1 MKKLILGIAIS
12 ALSLHLPGQIS
23 GNINHDNPVIIHQNY
38 LNTGQPNPKEFLVT
52 VKGLANVKADSYLAI
67 FSVTQVGN
75 DQQEA
80 NRLINA
86 RISKSLET
94 IKLKRGVETYVDMIS
109 FVPQYE
115 YEVQRKI
122 FSKDTYNEVP
132 AGFEIRKNIH
142 IKFTD
147 PSMMDDFIDI
157 LSKNEIYDLV
167 RVDYYAAN
175 LETIKKELASKA
187 RLLALER
194 MKNYDSLTGK
204 STAEDEKSV
213 TDGYRVLLPVEMY
226 KSYQASKG
234 ATLDLRK
241 SANVNQEVKSTTLY
255 YQPVLSKEFDF
266 VVNPI
271 IMEPVIQVMYEVKVA
286 VYKKEKS
293 SVKSDKE
300 YFVISTAG
308 EIKNL
313 NIKP

>member
-1 MKKLILGIAIS
+1 MKKLIVA
-12 ALSLHLPGQIS
+12 AVLSTAFVNAYGQIS
-23 GNINHDNPVIIHQNY
+23 GNINYENPVLIAQNS
-38 LNTGQPNPKEFLVT
+38 LNTNHPNPDEILVS

-67 FSVTQVGN
+67 FSIVQVGN

-86 RISKSLET
+86 RISRSLEA
-94 IKLKRGVETYVDMIS
+94 IKMKSAVQTYVDMIS

-122 FSKDTYNEVP
+122 FSKDTYNELPV
-132 AGFEIRKNIH
+132 GFEIRKNIH
-142 IKFTD
+142 IKFVD
-147 PSMMDDFIDI
+147 PSLIDDFIDI

-175 LETIKKELASKA
+175 LEAIKKELASKA
-187 RLLALER
+187 RLLALE
-194 MKNYDSLTGK
+194 KLQNYESLTGK

-213 TDGYRVLLPVEMY
+213 TDGYSVMLPVEMY
-226 KSYQASKG
+226 KSYQAYKS
-234 ATLDLRK
+234 ATLNLRK
-241 SANVNQEVKSTTLY
+241 SANVNQEMKSTTLY

-286 VYKKEKS
+286 VYKKEKPS
-293 SVKSDKE
+293 MKSDKA
-300 YFVISTAG
+300 YFVITPAG